1 MTVQRA
7 LVVGAGAIGGYF
19 GALLTRAGID
29 VAMLPRPGHD
39 VSHLTAGVRIVDGPD
54 AGTYFPRAW
63 TADETAKPDLIL
75 VAVKAYDTDAA
86 CSVVKDLLSA
96 ESTVL
101 VLQNGIERG
110 EAVNQ
115 ALGIDRAVSSVVY
128 LESVQESPGRVRY
141 LSGARKIILGG
152 PDAGHVAR
160 AAEALRRADIAHE
173 VPEEFRPAEW
183 RKFSLVCA
191 ANGLTALT
199 KGRFGDILEN
209 PHGPK
214 VVWEIL
220 SEATR
225 VASAEGVDLGGSFAD
240 DGLAFLTELGPA
252 LRSSMLR
259 DVERGRRTEVAVL
272 NGELVARS
280 DRAGIAAPVNRLV
293 SLVLDMHNRRVA
305 TGGEAA

>member
-1 MTVQRA
+1 VTVQRV

-19 GALLTRAGID
+19 GALLTRAGAD
-29 VAMLPRPGHD
+29 VAILSRNGRD
-39 VSHLTAGVRIVDGPD
+39 DTYLSSGVRIVDGPD

-63 TADETAKPDLIL
+63 TADEPSAPDLI
-75 VAVKAYDTDAA
+75 VIAVKAYDTAAA
-86 CSVVKDLLSA
+86 CAVVEPLVREDT
-96 ESTVL
+96 TVL

-110 EAVNQ
+110 VAVDE
-115 ALGIDRAVSSVVY
+115 ALGIVRTVSSVVY
-128 LESVQESPGRVRY
+128 LESVQESPGVVRF
-141 LSGARKIILGG
+141 LSGARKIVLGG
-152 PDAGHVAR
+152 PDPAQVAR
-160 AAEALRRADIAHE
+160 VAELLRRADIVHE
-173 VPEEFRPAEW
+173 VPEQFPPAEW

-199 KGRFGDILEN
+199 KGTFGDVLGN
-209 PHGPK
+209 PYGPR

-240 DGLAFLTELGPA
+240 EGLAFLTELGPA

-272 NGELVARS
+272 NGELVARA
-280 DRAGIAAPVNRLV
+280 DRTGTAAPTNRLV

-305 TGGEAA
+305 TAGGA